1 MAAKVLVLRWRS
13 IWYPCRNHENKVNF
27 RNFWSNVCS
36 IRWFVNTSTRNTRL
50 FDCPCPPEIYL
61 PSERKVEIW
70 SQLSVGPAFSKI
82 QVIKK
87 SIKWIQA
94 YQLSYSKFNI
104 ACSPS
109 LIFSS
114 NYLKH
119 YRGLILC
126 LHPCY
131 VACNL
136 KASITFKVSFFL
148 IYYWVLTT
156 LGYWT
161 RRHVGP
167 CPWYCFDC
175 RLI

>member
-1 MAAKVLVLRWRS
+1 MLTPRSYRCKAGFSKIHSQPWDVFVLLTNMQWYVAAKALLLSWRS
-13 IWYPCRNHENKVNF
+13 IWYPCSNHESKVNF
-27 RNFWSNVCS
+27 RNVWSNVCS
-36 IRWFVNTSTRNTRL
+36 ILWFVNTPTRNTRL

-70 SQLSVGPAFSKI
+70 SQLSAGTAFSKI

-114 NYLKH
+114 NYL
-119 YRGLILC
+119 
-126 LHPCY
+126 
-131 VACNL
+131 
-136 KASITFKVSFFL
+136 
-148 IYYWVLTT
+148 
-156 LGYWT
+156 
-161 RRHVGP
+161 
-167 CPWYCFDC
+167 
-175 RLI
+175 

>member
-1 MAAKVLVLRWRS
+1 MPSVVFLVGWSAALSWCKAGFSKICLGCFCSSNKYAWYVAAKVLVLRWRS
-13 IWYPCRNHENKVNF
+13 IWYPCSNLENKVNF
-27 RNFWSNVCS
+27 RNLWSNVCS

-50 FDCPCPPEIYL
+50 FDCHCPPEIYL

-94 YQLSYSKFNI
+94 YQLSYSKFNS

-114 NYLKH
+114 NYL
-119 YRGLILC
+119 
-126 LHPCY
+126 
-131 VACNL
+131 
-136 KASITFKVSFFL
+136 
-148 IYYWVLTT
+148 
-156 LGYWT
+156 
-161 RRHVGP
+161 
-167 CPWYCFDC
+167 
-175 RLI
+175 